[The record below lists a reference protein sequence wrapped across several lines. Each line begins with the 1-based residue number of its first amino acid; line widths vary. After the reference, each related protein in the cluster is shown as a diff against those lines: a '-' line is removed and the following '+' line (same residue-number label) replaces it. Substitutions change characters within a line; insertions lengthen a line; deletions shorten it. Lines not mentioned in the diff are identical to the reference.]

1 MTDVKRDKGRKRTFV
16 VLAVAIAFFP
26 YGAWATG
33 WWTEFLMWR
42 HGAMRLTA
50 EGAAMLLAGPPLT
63 LLAGAVIG
71 ILTTRAFI
79 SAARKNQNGAA
90 GYLPGAILS
99 VVIASPSAFLYGFA
113 MLAFSPLLRVPLFGG
128 DNPINYLPGI
138 LLAVGIMPALM
149 IWISARL
156 GGAVAAG
163 LFSIWYFCRELS
175 EIR

>member
-1 MTDVKRDKGRKRTFV
+1 
-16 VLAVAIAFFP
+16 
-26 YGAWATG
+26 
-33 WWTEFLMWR
+33 
-42 HGAMRLTA
+42 
-50 EGAAMLLAGPPLT
+50 MLLAGPPLT

-163 LFSIWYFCRELS
+163 LFRAARL
-175 EIR
+175 

>member
-26 YGAWATG
+26 YGALATG

-63 LLAGAVIG
+63 LLAGAAIG

-79 SAARKNQNGAA
+79 FAARKNQKGEA
-90 GYLPGAILS
+90 GRLPGAILS
-99 VVIASPSAFLYGFA
+99 IVIVSPSAFLFGFA
-113 MLAFSPLLRVPLFGG
+113 MLAFSPLLRVPFVGG
-128 DNPINYLPGI
+128 NNPIGYLPGI
-138 LLAVGIMPALM
+138 LLVVGIMPALM
-149 IWISARL
+149 IWVSARL

-163 LFSIWYFCRELS
+163 LFRTARFC
-175 EIR
+175 